1 MANKL
6 CLYPNRNIWCSV
18 KANQSSLSLSIL
30 TMPSIKAL
38 IRNECSAQNAMHNG
52 MTPQDAGHVILN
64 LFNLWEPCT
73 ELTFESLESPAK
85 QDHSAPHRVRNRR
98 ACTCRSLFSTL
109 LLEGLH
115 VSVFPPHSPAD
126 LSLGGE
132 LGISSIPLSSPA
144 KTCRAVLLMLPRL
157 RQRVPYTPQGL
168 YFIDHLNPTRLLT
181 FFNADHQGT
190 GEVGF
195 PWMLLHLGEPGVL

>member
-109 LLEGLH
+109 LLEGLL

-132 LGISSIPLSSPA
+132 LGISSIPLSSRCQNMQSCAPHA
-144 KTCRAVLLMLPRL
+144 PKTKTMCS
-157 RQRVPYTPQGL
+157 THTTG
-168 YFIDHLNPTRLLT
+168 FIFHRSLKP
-181 FFNADHQGT
+181 H
-190 GEVGF
+190 
-195 PWMLLHLGEPGVL
+195 